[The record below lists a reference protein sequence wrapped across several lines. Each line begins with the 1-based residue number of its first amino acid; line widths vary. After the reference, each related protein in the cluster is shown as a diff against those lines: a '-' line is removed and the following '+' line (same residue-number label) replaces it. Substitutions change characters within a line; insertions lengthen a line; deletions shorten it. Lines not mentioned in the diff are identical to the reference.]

1 MLVTNVQRHSRDS
14 SSVWISSF
22 LIHSCMIFPVSILI
36 LYNSPIKRMLPSDLL
51 RSFISCAWTNRRS
64 VLCQLEQSEV
74 SITIGPI
81 NRLNAMY
88 LVLQGDVLL
97 VVLGLGLGQALLVLV
112 LIQILHV
119 VLLKLF
125 LTPAEITNEINLILS
140 NHPFCYGVTSCIIY
154 HIAHLLRSRV
164 LKSRS
169 ASVSLIGTLLEA
181 REEHILA

>member
-36 LYNSPIKRMLPSDLL
+36 LYSSPIKRMLPSDLL

-64 VLCQLEQSEV
+64 VLCQLDQSEV

-81 NRLNAMY
+81 KRLIY

-97 VVLGLGLGQALLVLV
+97 VILSLGLGQALLVFV

-125 LTPAEITNEINLILS
+125 LTPAEITINVNLILS
-140 NHPFCYGVTSCIIY
+140 NLPLCYGVTS
-154 HIAHLLRSRV
+154 
-164 LKSRS
+164 
-169 ASVSLIGTLLEA
+169 
-181 REEHILA
+181 

>member
-1 MLVTNVQRHSRDS
+1 
-14 SSVWISSF
+14 
-22 LIHSCMIFPVSILI
+22 
-36 LYNSPIKRMLPSDLL
+36 
-51 RSFISCAWTNRRS
+51 
-64 VLCQLEQSEV
+64 
-74 SITIGPI
+74 
-81 NRLNAMY
+81 MY

-112 LIQILHV
+112 LIQVLHV

-125 LTPAEITNEINLILS
+125 LTPAEFTNEVNLILCNLKKS
-140 NHPFCYGVTSCIIY
+140 CYGVTSCIIQHIY